1 MIYTFNLQ
9 LNICTMKEVKPG
21 VYSPAQTP
29 LIEVK
34 ARKGDDYKTV
44 CRKAAKACNLKETE
58 TRELCQWLFKI
69 NEVRILHKNLTV
81 AKKQKRWTIGN
92 YLKAI
97 QKAQKIPNLP

>member
-1 MIYTFNLQ
+1 
-9 LNICTMKEVKPG
+9 MKEVKPG

-44 CRKAAKACNLKETE
+44 CRKAAKACNQKETE
-58 TRELCQWLFKI
+58 TRELHLFRN
-69 NEVRILHKNLTV
+69 NEVQILHNNLTV
-81 AKKQKRWTIGN
+81 AKKHKRWTIGN

-97 QKAQKIPNLP
+97 NLQKISNLA

>member
-9 LNICTMKEVKPG
+9 LNIYTMKEVKPG

-44 CRKAAKACNLKETE
+44 CTKAAKACNLKETE
-58 TRELCQWLFKI
+58 TRELHLFRI
-69 NEVRILHKNLTV
+69 DGVHILHKNLTM
-81 AKKQKRWTIGN
+81 AKKQKRWTIRN
-92 YLKAI
+92 YSKAI
-97 QKAQKIPNLP
+97 IKKVQKISNLA